1 MAGSDRDSRNHIKYF
16 SVLSLTLERFDLPG
30 GRAHPTFLGMSQDSY
45 FSQRLV
51 DILPGHLYSGEIER
65 MESPQGCTPA
75 GFLNLT
81 DRNRIHR
88 SIRLIQTYPHSDW
101 G

>member
-51 DILPGHLYSGEIER
+51 DAPPVILYPEAIER
-65 MESPQGCTPA
+65 LEA
-75 GFLNLT
+75 RRVVLLRAFL
-81 DRNRIHR
+81 I
-88 SIRLIQTYPHSDW
+88 
-101 G
+101 